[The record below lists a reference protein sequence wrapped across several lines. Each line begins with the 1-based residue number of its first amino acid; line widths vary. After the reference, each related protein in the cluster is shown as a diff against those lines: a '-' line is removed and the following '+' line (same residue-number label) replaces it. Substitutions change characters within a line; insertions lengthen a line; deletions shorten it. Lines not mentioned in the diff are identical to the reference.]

1 MSESETSLKVLL
13 SGVNYYLQLPYSAT
27 APLRSILLRTG
38 RENWLN
44 CIFCLHCQAEFLFRL
59 KIDEPKIIAT
69 QVDSSLL

>member
-27 APLRSILLRTG
+27 APLRAILLRTG

-44 CIFCLHCQAEFLFRL
+44 CIFLPAL
-59 KIDEPKIIAT
+59 
-69 QVDSSLL
+69 SG

>member
-44 CIFCLHCQAEFLFRL
+44 GIFLPAL
-59 KIDEPKIIAT
+59 
-69 QVDSSLL
+69 SG